1 MIRVLRIL
9 NRFNLGGPT
18 YNAAYLTRYLPP
30 EFETLLVGGQNDPTE
45 KNSEFIPNEL
55 GIKPVILDQMRRK
68 ISLRHD
74 ISAFLELKKI
84 IEQYRPHIV
93 HTHASKAGAL
103 GRMAA
108 SALKVPVILHTF
120 HGHVFDSYFSQLKAG
135 LYKNIER
142 RLASVSTGIIA
153 ISEAQKYD
161 LSQKYQICNEEKI
174 KVITL
179 GFDLSRFREN
189 QQGKRHEFRKRFNI
203 EDDELAI
210 GIVGR
215 LVPIKNHGLFMEA
228 MAIVQQKTRK
238 KLRAFIIGDG
248 ESRKHIEQKA
258 RTLELDYLNWH
269 ARQGKA
275 FLTLTGWITEMDKV
289 NAGLDVVALTSL
301 NEGTPVSLIEAQAAG
316 RPIVS
321 TNVGGIGNVVLPEK
335 TALLCNT
342 RNPSD
347 FAERILQITE
357 NDNLRFEL
365 GKEGWKHVEEKFHY
379 KRLVNDMAGYYHELL
394 TKQGHSV

>member
-30 EFETLLVGGQNDPTE
+30 EFETLLVGGQNDPSE

-55 GIKPVILDQMRRK
+55 GVEPVIIDQMRRK
-68 ISLRHD
+68 VSIRHD
-74 ISAFLELKKI
+74 LAAFLELKKI
-84 IEQYRPHIV
+84 IKQFRPHIV

-103 GRMAA
+103 GRIAA
-108 SALKVPVILHTF
+108 STLKVPVILHTF
-120 HGHVFDSYFSQLKAG
+120 HGHVFDSYFSQLKSG
-135 LYKNIER
+135 FFKIIER
-142 RLASVSTGIIA
+142 RLARISTGIIA

-161 LSQKYQICNEEKI
+161 LSHRYQICTKEKI
-174 KVITL
+174 KVIPL

-189 QQGKRHEFRKRFNI
+189 QLKKRHEFRKKYNI

-215 LVPIKNHGLFMEA
+215 LVPIKNHDLFLDA
-228 MAIVQQKTRK
+228 MAIVQQQTGK

-258 RTLELDYLNWH
+258 RDLDLDYLNWSDGH
-269 ARQGKA
+269 GKA

-289 NAGLDVVALTSL
+289 NAGLDIVTLTSL

-321 TNVGGIGNVVLPEK
+321 THVGGIADVVLPEK
-335 TALLCNT
+335 TALLCNS

-347 FAERILQITE
+347 FAKRILQITE

-365 GKEGWKHVEEKFHY
+365 GKEGWKHVEKKFHY
-379 KRLVNDMAGYYHELL
+379 QRLVNDMATYYHNLL
-394 TKQGHSV
+394 TNVTHSV